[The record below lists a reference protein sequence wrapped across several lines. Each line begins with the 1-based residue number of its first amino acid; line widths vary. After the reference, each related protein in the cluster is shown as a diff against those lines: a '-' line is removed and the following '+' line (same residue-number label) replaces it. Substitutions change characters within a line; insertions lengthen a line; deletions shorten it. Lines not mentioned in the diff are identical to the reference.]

1 MEVDRS
7 RRGLLKFLAGLGLG
21 AGFAEVYE
29 RLYNM
34 PLLERM
40 FRDEINY
47 WVNEYNSARESLD
60 KLIRQYNS
68 IKESLSECIDKYTS
82 MEEAIYRIDELERES
97 NSAILLYMERMD
109 EAVERLRK
117 TIEKYR
123 MILGDEKVSFE
134 SSTLK
139 VLEDLKITKEKLL
152 KVLPY
157 FPLIKNLSWRPTRIV
172 NDKIYSLNVSLEVI
186 SPLNTLTEV
195 EVKLIPVE
203 YDYFITDYG
212 MRREDYHLAFPPEEI
227 REARLN
233 PRGLEREV
241 FNIEFRDI
249 IGGREYEVLVLV
261 RDSAGNEKIEKIKT
275 PYIRQ
280 YENIAPLDDITVVV
294 PYYLW
299 YRRDLS
305 NWRDGHKYMPL
316 LGEYRSDD
324 LLVMSKH
331 IDWATGHGIDV
342 FAVSWTG
349 YEGGDPKYFD
359 DNLKLLFNNT
369 LSKHVK
375 IAILYESP
383 GRLKTTNN
391 PLAPWE
397 KDLSDPENLKILLTD
412 FKYISKTYFQRENYF
427 KIQNR
432 PFVYMYDSAAF
443 IGDVKTAIEKLR
455 ENIKVS
461 GYDVYLV
468 SDHIHPYVMPG
479 DNKEWEARAESFDG
493 ITSWLGGYSVEGK
506 YLGGSYEAQLEILY
520 SKWGKW
526 VEENQKKLFPY
537 ITPEFDNRYVK
548 WGSQKSIPL
557 ERSTILFEKRLE
569 TALQHAKTSR
579 VILIGTW
586 NDFFESTTLEP
597 TREYEST
604 YLNLLK
610 KMLEKYRSG

>member
-1 MEVDRS
+1 MIEVDRN
-7 RRGLLKFLAGLGLG
+7 RRSLLKFLAGLGLG

-29 RLYNM
+29 RVYDI

-68 IKESLSECIDKYTS
+68 TKESLNECIDKYTS
-82 MEEAIYRIDELERES
+82 MEEAIYKIDELERES
-97 NSAILLYMERMD
+97 CSAISLYQEKME
-109 EAVERLRK
+109 EAIRRLRN

-123 MILGDEKVSFE
+123 VIVGDERVSLE

-294 PYYLW
+294 PYYL
-299 YRRDLS
+299 
-305 NWRDGHKYMPL
+305 
-316 LGEYRSDD
+316 
-324 LLVMSKH
+324 
-331 IDWATGHGIDV
+331 
-342 FAVSWTG
+342 
-349 YEGGDPKYFD
+349 
-359 DNLKLLFNNT
+359 
-369 LSKHVK
+369 
-375 IAILYESP
+375 
-383 GRLKTTNN
+383 
-391 PLAPWE
+391 
-397 KDLSDPENLKILLTD
+397 
-412 FKYISKTYFQRENYF
+412 
-427 KIQNR
+427 
-432 PFVYMYDSAAF
+432 
-443 IGDVKTAIEKLR
+443 
-455 ENIKVS
+455 
-461 GYDVYLV
+461 
-468 SDHIHPYVMPG
+468 
-479 DNKEWEARAESFDG
+479 
-493 ITSWLGGYSVEGK
+493 
-506 YLGGSYEAQLEILY
+506 
-520 SKWGKW
+520 
-526 VEENQKKLFPY
+526 
-537 ITPEFDNRYVK
+537 
-548 WGSQKSIPL
+548 
-557 ERSTILFEKRLE
+557 
-569 TALQHAKTSR
+569 
-579 VILIGTW
+579 
-586 NDFFESTTLEP
+586 
-597 TREYEST
+597 
-604 YLNLLK
+604 
-610 KMLEKYRSG
+610 